1 MPGQGGSSGNPAPK
15 QLARLD
21 QKKKKTQLA
30 RHGFGL
36 ISDLLWQS
44 F

>member
-1 MPGQGGSSGNPAPK
+1 MPGQGGSSGNPAPT

-21 QKKKKTQLA
+21 KKKTQLA